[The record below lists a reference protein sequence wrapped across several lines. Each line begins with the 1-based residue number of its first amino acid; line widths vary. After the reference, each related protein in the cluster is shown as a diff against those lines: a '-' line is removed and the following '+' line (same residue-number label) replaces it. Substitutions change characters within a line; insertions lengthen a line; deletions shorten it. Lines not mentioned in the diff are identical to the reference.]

1 MDDVGSADIIVTGKS
16 AWHTSATWRRLLMCG
31 LILMQVWFALQAMVS
46 ILPYHGTTPVELAL
60 LTVFAFLFAGISTGF
75 WMAIFGFVVRRLGG
89 DSCSLMA
96 RFKPEDLK
104 TVELTLTA
112 ILFPIYHEDVE
123 RTLAGLRSTYLDLE
137 REGQVK
143 WFEFFILSDSR
154 DPEIWIKEQEG
165 WYRLC
170 EELAAHG
177 RIHYRR
183 RVINLN
189 RKTGNIADFL
199 RRWGRRFRYMIV
211 MDADSVMKGA
221 SMIQM
226 VRLMESAPEV
236 GIIQTNP
243 AIVNAR
249 SAYARIQQYGSS
261 LYGPLFSEGLAAVQ
275 MGDAVFWGHNGIV
288 RVAPFMQH
296 CGLKRLRGRGFMKG
310 SILSHDFVEAAYLRR
325 AGYEVWLEPRLGGS
339 YEESPPSLVDDL
351 MRDRRWAHGNLQH
364 IGILFKLNIRFAHR
378 VAFANGIMA
387 YLASPLWFLFIVLST
402 IEVAQFTL
410 WPVDYFPEANSLY
423 PLWPEW
429 NPEWAILLAAST
441 ASLLFVP
448 KLLALFDLLLDRQRL
463 RAMGGLLKTLFSLLI
478 ELIVSVLLAPIR
490 MLAHTRFVFE
500 ILLSFNARWAGQNRT
515 QEITWTQ
522 VLINQAPGGLLA
534 IAWAAFSYWLQ
545 PLFFYWSLPIALPLV
560 LGAPVTLLLSQFSL
574 GAAFKKRRLLIIPE
588 ETQPPEV
595 LKDLGKTPIFPTLSL
610 TAFEIAI
617 LDPWC
622 NRLHV
627 LQARTRANRAGREQ
641 RRTELVARCS
651 SNEPESLTTEEKNW
665 LAQDAASLTRLHEMA
680 WRAKQ
685 DSLWGKRLQV
695 LCSESSSRLA
705 NNNLQPALNLTPP

>member
-1 MDDVGSADIIVTGKS
+1 MPDAESTEAQVSARQ
-16 AWHTSATWRRLLMCG
+16 AWHTSAAWRRPLICV
-31 LILMQVWFALQAMVS
+31 LILMQVWVAVQAMVS

-60 LTVFAFLFAGISTGF
+60 LIVFVFLFAGISTGF
-75 WMAIFGFVVRRLGG
+75 WMAVFGFIVRRLGG
-89 DSCSLMA
+89 DPCSLMA
-96 RFKPEDLK
+96 RFKPETLAS
-104 TVELTLTA
+104 VELAHTA

-123 RTLAGLRSTYLDLE
+123 RTLAGLRSTYCDLE
-137 REGQVK
+137 RQGQLT

-154 DPEIWIKEQEG
+154 DPEIWLKEQEG

-183 RVINLN
+183 RVVNLN

-211 MDADSVMKGA
+211 MDADSLMKGE
-221 SMIQM
+221 SVVQI
-226 VRLMESAPEV
+226 VRLMECAPQV

-243 AIVNAR
+243 TIVNAR
-249 SAYARIQQYGSS
+249 SAYARIQQYANN

-275 MGDAVFWGHNGIV
+275 LGDAVFWGHNGIV
-288 RVAPFMQH
+288 RVAPFMRH
-296 CGLKRLRGRGFMKG
+296 CGLKRLNGRGFMKG

-410 WPVDYFPEANSLY
+410 WPINYFPESNSLY

-429 NPEWAILLAAST
+429 HSQWALLLALNTAILL
-441 ASLLFVP
+441 FMP
-448 KLLALFDLLLDRQRL
+448 KLLAFVDVLLDAGRL
-463 RAMGGLLKTLFSLLI
+463 RAMGGTFKTFLSLLI
-478 ELIVSVLLAPIR
+478 ELLVSVLLAPIR
-490 MLAHTRFVFE
+490 MLAHSRYVLE

-515 QEITWTQ
+515 QEISWRQ
-522 VLINQAPGGLLA
+522 ALINQAPGGLLA
-534 IAWAAFSYWLQ
+534 ILWAAFSFWLK
-545 PLFFYWSLPIALPLV
+545 PLFFYWSLPIAIPLV
-560 LGAPVTLLLSQFSL
+560 LGAPVTLWLSQFRL
-574 GAAFKKRRLLIIPE
+574 GATLKNHQLLVIPE
-588 ETQPPEV
+588 ETHAPEV
-595 LKDLGKTPIFPTLSL
+595 LKDLYKAPILPARNLTP
-610 TAFEIAI
+610 FELAI
-617 LDPWC
+617 MDPWC
-622 NRLHV
+622 NRLHAQ
-627 LQARTRANRAGREQ
+627 LARSRPNTESRNK
-641 RRTELVARCS
+641 RRNELLLACG
-651 SNEPESLTTEEKNW
+651 NETNIDSMATADKNW
-665 LAQDAASLTRLHEMA
+665 LVQDANSLIMLHKMTWKSE
-680 WRAKQ
+680 Q
-685 DSLWGKRLQV
+685 DSPWNKRLRL
-695 LCSESSSRLA
+695 LCSKV
-705 NNNLQPALNLTPP
+705 TTDHTF